1 MNQGVKAAIDNNI
14 DDLIIVGDSRLPIQQ
29 SLGVIACRK
38 ETLQTQLNHHKE
50 LTAKLCSVRYLHVV
64 RDYNAAADSL
74 ATEALESKTSRQVRD
89 LERLLELQI
98 RNRIHQVIYES
109 LSNTVEVPDS
119 LGVVHSLR
127 ASFGLQR
134 KTFET
139 FVDSDFE
146 IVSVM
151 TRRQAN
157 EPSQRTSKAS
167 RSTGK
172 PNGVPGDA
180 TEKNRSEQSISD
192 ALRGNAKEPSP
203 AALSAPSCEDRAIP
217 TSGDASD
224 EPLPATGE
232 PSMTLNE
239 QSQARSAF
247 DVDPVAVQ
255 AERRRRIA
263 VAQSEEARWT
273 NIKAVLTGDT
283 EKLSYREARDAWKW
297 SDKFVL
303 TEDDILYYA
312 GSNRRRGTDQGEGLQ
327 LRLVVPTTMVPK
339 VLQNCHDSLEGGH
352 QGVVVLRLQYEQ
364 VRPQLRGYSPGNI
377 LAERPFQI
385 VSMDFVISLPKSRRG
400 NTALHLF
407 QCDFTGY
414 VIATAMADTSA
425 LKVAQAFEECV
436 YRRFGA
442 PSMIRHGRDPRFMSE
457 VFQTFADMMQSRS
470 RATLRYR
477 PQANGQQVRSV
488 KSVMAS
494 VRVYVEDPLQ

>member
-352 QGVVVLRLQYEQ
+352 QGVVRTYQRVKKDYYWSSL
-364 VRPQLRGYSPGNI
+364 YSDV
-377 LAERPFQI
+377 E
-385 VSMDFVISLPKSRRG
+385 K
-400 NTALHLF
+400 H
-407 QCDFTGY
+407 
-414 VIATAMADTSA
+414 
-425 LKVAQAFEECV
+425 
-436 YRRFGA
+436 
-442 PSMIRHGRDPRFMSE
+442 
-457 VFQTFADMMQSRS
+457 
-470 RATLRYR
+470 
-477 PQANGQQVRSV
+477 VRSCSDCSTS
-488 KSVMAS
+488 KSVRSYAGTHQATS
-494 VRVYVEDPLQ
+494 